1 MTGINIIAT
10 GCYNPALT
18 VTNDDLAKIMETNDE
33 WIRTRTGIAERRMN
47 NGEPT
52 WYMGTMAAK
61 QAIERAGIDVKDI
74 GLIIDATITPDFC
87 TPSTA
92 CVIQRELGAVNATA
106 FDISAACSGFVFGVD
121 MARKYLAVDETLK
134 YVIVI
139 ANENLSRMINFED
152 RTSSILFGDGAAA
165 AIIERADKLYS
176 SWTGSDG
183 TGAKFL
189 YSRYVFPP
197 HPFMTDDPLK
207 IDDGTE
213 TDVTNYRLVQDGKE
227 VYKFATKAL
236 PTAAMNA
243 AEKIGLDLNEIDMFI
258 PHQANIRIIETA
270 AKNLGIPMEKF
281 FVNIEKHGNTSSA
294 SIPIAL
300 NDAVESGALK
310 KGDKLCLV
318 GFGAGLTLGAVILEY

>member
-74 GLIIDATITPDFC
+74 GLIIDATITPDFS

-139 ANENLSRMINFED
+139 ANENLSRMLNYED

-165 AIIERADKLYS
+165 AVIERADKLYS

-197 HPFMTDDPLK
+197 HPFMTDEPLK

-236 PTAAMNA
+236 PTAAVNA

-300 NDAVESGALK
+300 NDAIESGALK